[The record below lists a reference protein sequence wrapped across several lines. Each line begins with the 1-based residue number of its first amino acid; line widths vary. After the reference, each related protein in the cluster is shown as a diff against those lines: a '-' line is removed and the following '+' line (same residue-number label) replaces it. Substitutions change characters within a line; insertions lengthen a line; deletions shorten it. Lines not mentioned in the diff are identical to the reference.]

1 MTGCES
7 GHPPFV
13 HRFSDLLTALFVFEI
28 SSAVTAIAVYF
39 IVIFYLAFVERL
51 RSTID
56 VIQLHV
62 CTYFI
67 FDLTLILLKHFDN
80 EFVEWV

>member
-1 MTGCES
+1 M
-7 GHPPFV
+7 

-28 SSAVTAIAVYF
+28 SSAITAIVVYF
-39 IVIFYLAFVERL
+39 IVILYLAFVERL

-67 FDLTLILLKHFDN
+67 FYPTLTLLKHFDN

>member
-1 MTGCES
+1 MLLPVMVLLEVEKSCSSFYATNLTGCES

-28 SSAVTAIAVYF
+28 SSAVTAIVVYF
-39 IVIFYLAFVERL
+39 IVILYLAFVERV

-62 CTYFI
+62 
-67 FDLTLILLKHFDN
+67 
-80 EFVEWV
+80 